1 MTTVTEST
9 VEAAALEWLANL
21 GWQVAHGPDIAP
33 DVPGAESYTLPP
45 KLVSG
50 ELRMGSQE
58 ALEGS
63 TKQAS

>member
-9 VEAAALEWLANL
+9 VEAAAFEWLANL

-33 DVPGAESYTLPP
+33 DVRCAESYTLRP

-50 ELRMGSQE
+50 EWRMGSQE

-63 TKQAS
+63 AKQAS